1 MKGVIWAALVV
12 IACLG
17 CEGYSQSD
25 NDNRNTRHV
34 FPQFADGKLPD
45 GSYFKSTL
53 MLINADTQ
61 PKNNC
66 YFALYGDLKPRLE
79 DAFGRPSYGD
89 WSIDLGPGGWYI
101 LTSTADGPLTSGP
114 ATLVC
119 DQPVTAQ
126 VLFSF
131 YDRTNV
137 KLSEATVFS
146 TPGGAAVGFI
156 ADQREGSRLAL
167 AIGNSFVGYVRP
179 SEYTIR
185 AFGTDGAV
193 IGDKSIPAPDSA
205 NLTVF
210 LDEILPAT
218 KGILTTLAIT
228 GDDQR
233 IYVIGL
239 RFTGNAFTT
248 MPPTIIVPSPSEPN

>member
-1 MKGVIWAALVV
+1 
-12 IACLG
+12 
-17 CEGYSQSD
+17 
-25 NDNRNTRHV
+25 
-34 FPQFADGKLPD
+34 
-45 GSYFKSTL
+45 
-53 MLINADTQ
+53 
-61 PKNNC
+61 
-66 YFALYGDLKPRLE
+66 
-79 DAFGRPSYGD
+79 
-89 WSIDLGPGGWYI
+89 
-101 LTSTADGPLTSGP
+101 
-114 ATLVC
+114 
-119 DQPVTAQ
+119 
-126 VLFSF
+126 
-131 YDRTNV
+131 V

-146 TPGGAAVGFI
+146 TPGGAGVGFI

-179 SEYTIR
+179 SAYTIR

-193 IGDKSIPAPDSA
+193 IGEKSIPAPDSA